1 MIHEKGSFRDPAG
14 KIYYKNN
21 RVFRKLSSIGVE
33 RFLALKESGIISQSI
48 KEGFLIGT
56 KESQKEDNE
65 NINKDE
71 LITWG
76 DFSK

>member
-14 KIYYKNN
+14 KIYYSNN
-21 RVFRKLSSIGVE
+21 RVFRKLSTLGIE

-56 KESQKEDNE
+56 KEIQNKDNL
-65 NINKDE
+65 NINKEE
-71 LITWG
+71 LI
-76 DFSK
+76 